1 MKKTLFASLLGIAI
15 ASVVLF
21 TSCESPYVAPEYE
34 NITCTLVND
43 DGAEVTKISVSTEK
57 GQNQSCDINFDA
69 RYTKKTGYKLVK
81 FIDLE
86 GNEIKKFSS
95 NIKVKAVFEP
105 ISYTVTF
112 KKGLAS
118 STEESKL
125 PKDITVKYDEEFSMP
140 ENTLVYNGKKSS
152 GWYTG
157 YSSDKKTYSN
167 GAKYKNLTDKDGDK
181 VELKA
186 DFTDFDCIITFSDGK
201 PTKYNLDKGVVLPA
215 VPDVP
220 AKAGYTADGWYESGD
235 SAQKVVDF
243 TNYKTTKSVTYTP
256 KYTPKSYKVT
266 FVTAHGTAP
275 KTVEIYTDAKS
286 IDITKGDYK
295 LSATGYDFGG
305 WYDSNNIKRYSLYSE
320 SKDWEK
326 GDLTDVTLT
335 AKWIPWK
342 VTFSF
347 DDYIYFLS
355 ESAVPSGF
363 QSKKDRK
370 LINNVLTDVYMPV
383 LKVDYNQTV
392 TMPDSSLLPSVSNG
406 YKLLGWSTEIA
417 DYTNNYNPSMVYA
430 VGSTYTNT
438 VTQNGKNIILYPYY
452 EGPAIKIAL
461 KPNSS
466 SINNSADIKPSA
478 DGNTLNFH
486 KMTLG
491 IKRTDNNIPLSIELD
506 GRYNYIIQK
515 NGQFVLGSYSEGVFR
530 SLLQPGTVEF
540 TLTASSLAD
549 TQGYEKYTQ
558 KISKTISS
566 GEDIVLDFN
575 DMQCSYTTHT
585 NCFAYGVFN
594 FDFGTG
600 VTKVEVAYGA
610 SSGSYEDVTSKK
622 QYTLRELPGTD
633 PGTDKLIINY
643 TVNGTQQTQEYSVQ
657 LMRDCITSATIEITS
672 AGCTI
677 K

>member
-43 DGAEVTKISVSTEK
+43 EGAEVTKISVSTEK

-201 PTKYNLDKGVVLPA
+201 PTKYNLDKGVALPA
-215 VPDVP
+215 VPEVP
-220 AKAGYTADGWYESGD
+220 ARAGYTADGWYESGD
-235 SAQKVVDF
+235 STEKVVDF
-243 TNYKTTKSVTYTP
+243 TNYKTTKSITYYP
-256 KYTPKSYKVT
+256 KYTAKSYKVT
-266 FVTAHGTAP
+266 FVTDHGTAP
-275 KTVEIYTDAKS
+275 KSVDVYTDAKG
-286 IDITKGDYK
+286 IDISKGDYK
-295 LSATGYDFGG
+295 LSATGYDFEG
-305 WYDSNNIKRYSLYSE
+305 WYNGTSQKFTLLSS
-320 SKDWEK
+320 SKDWAN
-326 GDLTDVTLT
+326 GDLKDITLT
-335 AKWIPWK
+335 AKWTPWK
-342 VTFSF
+342 
-347 DDYIYFLS
+347 IYFQFFDCGTYTNS
-355 ESAVPSGF
+355 DVPAGYKYS
-363 QSKKDRK
+363 ST
-370 LINNVLTDVYMPV
+370 NNVPFLE
-383 LKVDYNQTV
+383 VDYNQTI
-392 TMPDSSLLPSVSNG
+392 TMPDSTLIKNMKNG
-406 YKLLGWSTEIA
+406 YKLVGWSTESA
-417 DYTNNYNPSMVYA
+417 GYRNNYNPPME
-430 VGSTYTNT
+430 YTAGAAYKNT
-438 VTQNGKNIILYPYY
+438 VAQKGKTIFLYPYY
-452 EGPAIKIAL
+452 EGPVIKIAL
-461 KPNSS
+461 VPSGVD
-466 SINNSADIKPSA
+466 NSADIKPSA
-478 DGNTLNFH
+478 SGNTLNFH
-486 KMTLG
+486 KLELTM
-491 IKRTDNNIPLSIELD
+491 KRENAANGHPFSLD
-506 GRYNYIIQK
+506 DSYTKYTKIIQK
-515 NGQFVLGSYSEGVFR
+515 DGQFVLNSYSYGLFESTGDY
-530 SLLQPGTVEF
+530 SLQPGNISF
-540 TLTASSLAD
+540 TLKASSLAD
-549 TQGYEKYTQ
+549 TQGYKKYQQT
-558 KISKTISS
+558 INKTISA
-566 GEDIVLDFN
+566 GEDIILDFN
-575 DMQCSYTTHT
+575 NMQCSSTTHAD
-585 NCFAYGVFN
+585 CFAYGVFN
-594 FDFGTG
+594 FDYGTG

-622 QYTLRELPGTD
+622 QYTLQKL
-633 PGTDKLIINY
+633 PGTDKLKIRY
-643 TVNGTQQTQEYSVQ
+643 TVNGTQRTQEYSVQ

-672 AGCTI
+672 AECTI